1 MKYTILTV
9 QFEHM
14 MQKDLKNTN
23 KKLID
28 AGHTPL
34 FSESKS
40 ESNHSPLNAVML
52 HYAQSI
58 MIITQNNK

>member
-1 MKYTILTV
+1 MHYTILTV
-9 QFEHM
+9 RIEYM
-14 MQKDLKNTN
+14 MHKDLKNTN

-28 AGHTPL
+28 AGHTL
-34 FSESKS
+34 FFSESIS
-40 ESNHSPLNAVML
+40 ELSHTPRTGIML